1 MQPSEAVSQSRA
13 SRKRRVLVSF
23 WLASGLWLL
32 AIARISAGNF
42 YTGTSPA
49 NVPWPGGLVPYEFTN
64 SLTNTQPVTYLAG
77 LREWELAANVKF
89 VPHTNQSR
97 WILFTYNTNWID
109 NVSASTN
116 PQIVT
121 IASLSRAQVCHEM
134 GHSFGFTHENIR
146 PDQTNYLTVL
156 TSNVAPGY
164 LSFFQV
170 DPTSITNGPYD
181 FESVMHLG
189 WDFGS
194 TNLGVLATQQ
204 PKPPYFPRYQ
214 FRMGNFCLSPG
225 DRAALAYLYGPPAVP
240 LTNLVTTT
248 ADVGPGSLRAAIYY
262 ATDHPGTTIRF
273 NIATSDP
280 GYSNG
285 VFNIHLT
292 GLLPPLVASGTVIDG
307 STEPG
312 FAGKPLIFVDGSQM
326 IPEAYAPGSATGLL
340 IYSSGNQIKNLSF
353 SGFNWN
359 GLTLLYPDATN
370 NTVSGC
376 WFGLDFTGT
385 HAAPN
390 AYQGILIAAGASGNH
405 IGGTNSDGSGRN
417 VLSGN
422 SQYGIFITD
431 SNTTGN
437 VVLGNYIGTDFSGGN
452 VLANGLSGVFIGNG
466 TSNNLI
472 GSTNLAGRN
481 ILSGNIQYGV
491 IITSNTTGNVVL
503 GNYIGTDAGGSLM
516 VSNLLGGV
524 FLAVGASHNLI
535 GGTNAGAGN
544 VISGNLGNGILMR
557 GSDVVNNTVQ
567 GNFIGTDA
575 TGMNPL
581 PNAVAGVTIDT
592 GSSANLIG
600 GTVAGARNVISGN
613 LLGYDC
619 GVFIAG
625 SGTSGNVVEGNYI
638 GLGVN
643 GLTAVPNYYG
653 MVCSDGATGN
663 TFGGTVAGA
672 RNVISGNSSYGMLV
686 RYSGTSGNVVEGNYA
701 GLDASGGTA
710 VPNDFGIICYGGATN
725 NLIGGTNP
733 GAANFVSGNYYGVC
747 LADPNTSGN
756 VVEGNFIGTDD
767 TGTNGVG
774 NFDNVAL
781 QNNATGNF
789 IGGVSAGA
797 GNIIAFATGNGV
809 VLYQAGTTNNS
820 IRGNSIFS
828 NNYLGIDLNGDGV
841 TPNHTGFLAG
851 PNDLQNF
858 PIITNALVSG
868 GSTIISGSLNST
880 PASSFFVDIYRNL
893 NPDPSGYGEG
903 QFYVGTVSVNTDG
916 SGNAGFRFTAAG
928 NYAGQYF
935 TATASAV
942 TGDTSEFGADLP
954 AVNGPSAQF
963 TGPFLSGA
971 GGFAFSLTLQTNFSY
986 HIQAATNLVAPVTWT
1001 DLTNF
1006 TATNSPFSFTDH
1018 SATNFRV
1025 RFYRVVSP

>member
-1 MQPSEAVSQSRA
+1 MVVIQSGARFPHCA
-13 SRKRRVLVSF
+13 SDRWRNWFFFQLVC
-23 WLASGLWLL
+23 GLWLL
-32 AIARISAGNF
+32 AIARVSAGNF
-42 YTGTSPA
+42 YAGTSPA

-64 SLTNTQPVTYLAG
+64 SLTNTQPVIYLAG

-89 VPHTNQSR
+89 VPHTNQSH

-170 DPTSITNGPYD
+170 DPTSVTNGPYD

-189 WDFGS
+189 WNFGS
-194 TNLGVLATQQ
+194 TNPVILATQQ

-214 FRMGNFCLSPG
+214 FRMGNYCLSPG

-273 NIATSDP
+273 NIATNDP

-340 IYSSGNQIKNLSF
+340 IYSSDNQIKNLSF

-370 NTVSGC
+370 NTISGC

-390 AYQGILIAAGASGNH
+390 AYQGILIAAGASGNL
-405 IGGTNSDGSGRN
+405 IGSTNPDGSGRN

-422 SQYGIFITD
+422 AQYGIFITD

-437 VVLGNYIGTDFSGGN
+437 VVLGNYIGTDFSGSN
-452 VLANGLSGVFIGNG
+452 ALANGLSGILIGNG
-466 TSNNLI
+466 SSSNTV
-472 GSTNLAGRN
+472 GSTNPVGRN
-481 ILSGNIQYGV
+481 IISGNTQYG
-491 IITSNTTGNVVL
+491 IYLTNTT
-503 GNYIGTDAGGSLM
+503 
-516 VSNLLGGV
+516 
-524 FLAVGASHNLI
+524 
-535 GGTNAGAGN
+535 GN
-544 VISGNLGNGILMR
+544 VISGNYLGMNATGIAALANQKSGIALFGGSQNLIGGTGAGAGNVLSGNGEYGIDIGNPVATGNLVQGNLIGLDATGTNGIGNGIGYGGLILE
-557 GSDVVNNTVQ
+557 GGATNNTVGGTVPGARNVIS
-567 GNFIGTDA
+567 GNNPAGVFFNGANTSGNLVEGNYVGTDG
-575 TGMNPL
+575 TGT
-581 PNAVAGVTIDT
+581 NAVPNTLAGIYLPFGTAGNV
-592 GSSANLIG
+592 IG

-613 LLGYDC
+613 GSY
-619 GVFIAG
+619 GVYLA
-625 SGTSGNVVEGNYI
+625 SPATSGNVVEGNYI
-638 GLGVN
+638 GIS
-643 GLTAVPNYYG
+643 P
-653 MVCSDGATGN
+653 DGTQVVGS
-663 TFGGTVAGA
+663 TFAGIIIFAGA
-672 RNVISGNSSYGMLV
+672 NSNLIGGAVTGAGNVISGFFGYGV
-686 RYSGTSGNVVEGNYA
+686 YIDNVGTSGNWIEGN
-701 GLDASGGTA
+701 D
-710 VPNDFGIICYGGATN
+710 
-725 NLIGGTNP
+725 
-733 GAANFVSGNYYGVC
+733 
-747 LADPNTSGN
+747 
-756 VVEGNFIGTDD
+756 IGTDA
-767 TGTNGVG
+767 TGTN
-774 NFDNVAL
+774 AL
-781 QNNATGNF
+781 PNSTGL
-789 IGGVSAGA
+789 
-797 GNIIAFATGNGV
+797 IIFG
-809 VLYQAGTTNNS
+809 GTTNNIIGLKPDGS
-820 IRGNSIFS
+820 GSGNQIAFNYGDGVLVGDTNTAGIGIRGNSIFG
-828 NNYLGIDLNGDGV
+828 NGGLGIDLVNGG
-841 TPNHTGFLAG
+841 N
-851 PNDLQNF
+851 NLQSF
-858 PIITNALVSG
+858 PVITNAVGYATSTIVSG
-868 GSTIISGSLNST
+868 TLHSLTNAAFLIDVYHN
-880 PASSFFVDIYRNL
+880 PAA
-893 NPDPSGYGEG
+893 NPTEGE
-903 QFYVGTVSVNTDG
+903 FYAGTVNVTTDG
-916 SGNAGFRFTAAG
+916 SGNASFALTNNTG
-928 NYAGQYF
+928 NYAGQYV
-935 TATASAV
+935 TATATSA
-942 TGDTSEFGADLP
+942 TGDTSEFSAGLLAF
-954 AVNGPSAQF
+954 NGPAAQF
-963 TGPFLSGA
+963 TGPFLLGA

-1006 TATNSPFSFTDH
+1006 TATHSPFPFTDH